1 MSPKSRAKPGQFAPP
16 LRLGR
21 CHHRVVMTPHR
32 PRSSAPALLAW
43 ATTRPWALAAA
54 LALCPPLRAEPAA
67 AAAPDALGAQVRQ
80 LVEQAATLA
89 WPSGQSAPRIEIEVG
104 QLDPRLRLA
113 ACQKIEPYLPQNS
126 RPLGKTRIGL
136 RCVQGAKAWNVYLP
150 ITVKLLAPSLVATGA
165 LPAGTVLEARHLRR
179 AEIDLAEHP
188 SPAIGLSEAALG
200 RTLGHGLAAGDA
212 LRQADLRQ
220 RQWFRAGDMVRVVAA
235 GPGFAISSQAQA
247 IDAGVEGQ
255 PVRARTES
263 GRIITGQATD
273 TLRLDLRL

>member
-1 MSPKSRAKPGQFAPP
+1 MSRKRPAKSSQFALSHRPT
-16 LRLGR
+16 RR
-21 CHHRVVMTPHR
+21 HHRVVTR
-32 PRSSAPALLAW
+32 RSQDRIAPPAQPAW
-43 ATTRPWALAAA
+43 ARAWALAAT
-54 LALCPPLRAEPAA
+54 LALCQPLRAEPAV
-67 AAAPDALGAQVRQ
+67 APDALGSQVR
-80 LVEQAATLA
+80 LMVEQAAALA
-89 WPSGQSAPRIEIEVG
+89 WPSGKSAPRVEIEVG

-113 ACQKIEPYLPQNS
+113 PCQKIEPYLPQNS

-165 LPAGTVLEARHLRR
+165 LPAGTLLEARHLRS
-179 AEIDLAEHP
+179 AEVDLAEHP
-188 SPAIGLSEAALG
+188 SPAIGQSEAALG
-200 RTLGHGLAAGDA
+200 RTLGRGLAAGDA
-212 LRQADLRQ
+212 LRQGDLRQ

-263 GRIITGQATD
+263 GRVITGLATD
-273 TLRLDLRL
+273 TLRLDVRL